1 MTQNNLI
8 ITLLF
13 ITIDGSQ
20 AVLGLITE
28 ESS

>member
-13 ITIDGSQ
+13 IIIDGSQ
-20 AVLGLITE
+20 AVLGLVTE